1 MRDAELTVS
10 APGRICL
17 FGEHQDYLGLDVIA
31 AAVDV
36 RIRLSGR
43 RRVDSR
49 VVFDCPD
56 VGERDDFDPAGD
68 VPYLKRRDYLRSVV
82 NVLKRSGVSLPTGW
96 DIQVRG
102 TIPINAGTSSSSALV
117 IAWIRFIV
125 EAADRGGT
133 VSPEQVAEWGFLS
146 EVAEFGEPGGKM
158 DHYASARGGVLWI
171 RFEDPLVLS
180 ELPVPPGAFVLAD
193 SLEKKDTTGTLGSV
207 KSRVLAGVAEIKK
220 SLPAFSLKGE
230 ANAAAAAA
238 IARLPAEPRRL
249 VEAALRNRDLTRRG
263 VDLFRSRPFDGRL
276 FGELLLA
283 QQRLLRDD
291 LGISTPKIDRILDA
305 ALAAG
310 GRGGKINGSGG
321 GGCAFVYAPERA
333 EAVAEA
339 CARAGG
345 RPVIIRIDAGARVEP
360 GRPADRSQEVL

>member
-1 MRDAELTVS
+1 MRDADLTVS

-43 RRVDSR
+43 RRADSR

-56 VGERDDFDPAGD
+56 IGEREDFDAAAAI
-68 VPYLKRRDYLRSVV
+68 PYLKPRDYLRSVV
-82 NVLKRSGVSLPTGW
+82 NVLRRAGVILPTGW
-96 DIQVRG
+96 DILVRG

-117 IAWIRFIV
+117 IAWIRFVV
-125 EAADRGGT
+125 EAAGGS
-133 VSPEQVAEWGFLS
+133 VSPEQVAEWGYLS

-171 RFEDPLVLS
+171 QFEDPLALS
-180 ELPVPPGAFVLAD
+180 ELPLPPGEFVLAD

-207 KSRVLAGVAEIKK
+207 KNRVLAGVAEVKK
-220 SLPAFSLKGE
+220 TRPRFSLKDE
-230 ANAAAAAA
+230 TDPADLAA
-238 IARLPAEPRRL
+238 IGRLPDDARRL

-263 VDLFRSRPFDGRL
+263 VALFQSRPFDGSRL
-276 FGELLLA
+276 GELLSA

-291 LGISTPKIDRILDA
+291 LRISTPKIDRILDA

-310 GRGGKINGSGG
+310 GLGGKINGSGG
-321 GGCAFVYAPERA
+321 GGCAFVYAPGRA

-339 CARAGG
+339 CRRAGG
-345 RPVIIRIDAGARVEP
+345 RPVIIRIDGGARVEP
-360 GRPADRSQEVL
+360 GRPAERS

>member
-36 RIRLSGR
+36 RIALSGR
-43 RRVDSR
+43 RRSDSR

-56 VGERDDFDPAGD
+56 IGEREEFDASGEI
-68 VPYLKRRDYLRSVV
+68 PYLKRRDYLRSVV
-82 NVLKRSGVSLPTGW
+82 NVLRRQGVILPSGW
-96 DIQVRG
+96 DVEVRG

-125 EAADRGGT
+125 EAAGLAGR
-133 VSPEQVAEWGFLS
+133 VAPEQTAEWGFLS

-158 DHYASARGGVLWI
+158 DHYASAKGGVLWI
-171 RFEDPLVLS
+171 RFEDPLALS
-180 ELPVPPGAFVLAD
+180 ELPHPPGEFVLAD

-207 KSRVLAGVAEIKK
+207 KSRVLAGVAEIKTT
-220 SLPAFSLKGE
+220 LPRFSLKDE
-230 ANAAAAAA
+230 ADDEARAA
-238 IARLPAEPRRL
+238 IRGLPADPRRL
-249 VEAALRNRDLTRRG
+249 VDAALRNRDLTRLG
-263 VDLFRSRPFDGRL
+263 VALFQARPFENGRL
-276 FGELLLA
+276 GELLSA
-283 QQRLLRDD
+283 QHRILRDD
-291 LGISTPKIDRILDA
+291 LRISTPKIDRILDA

-310 GRGGKINGSGG
+310 GLGGKINGSGG
-321 GGCAFVYAPERA
+321 GGCCFIYAPGRA

-339 CARAGG
+339 CARAGA
-345 RPVIIRIDAGARVEP
+345 RPAVIRVDGGARVEP
-360 GRPADRSQEVL
+360 GPPSGRP